1 MGVLAEPLIFGEDFV
16 MLERDAVREGL
27 EARELIRDPA
37 RDPRREFVLKKKQ
50 YYLTIFILSIFSL
63 TEKTLPREETCK
75 PLKLLEGVSQV
86 KLQNLWKQ
94 LSVVRLELHVH
105 IYVSEFTLK
114 IHTDNIEL
122 SSIKKSTQ
130 HA

>member
-37 RDPRREFVLKKKQ
+37 RDPRREFVLKK
-50 YYLTIFILSIFSL
+50 TVLSDYFYSFNLSL

-105 IYVSEFTLK
+105 IYVSECTLK

-122 SSIKKSTQ
+122 SSIKKST
-130 HA
+130 

>member
-50 YYLTIFILSIFSL
+50 YYL
-63 TEKTLPREETCK
+63 
-75 PLKLLEGVSQV
+75 
-86 KLQNLWKQ
+86 
-94 LSVVRLELHVH
+94 
-105 IYVSEFTLK
+105 
-114 IHTDNIEL
+114 
-122 SSIKKSTQ
+122 
-130 HA
+130 

>member
-50 YYLTIFILSIFSL
+50 YYLTIFILSICHLLRKRCLEKKPASL
-63 TEKTLPREETCK
+63 
-75 PLKLLEGVSQV
+75 
-86 KLQNLWKQ
+86 
-94 LSVVRLELHVH
+94 
-105 IYVSEFTLK
+105 
-114 IHTDNIEL
+114 
-122 SSIKKSTQ
+122 
-130 HA
+130 